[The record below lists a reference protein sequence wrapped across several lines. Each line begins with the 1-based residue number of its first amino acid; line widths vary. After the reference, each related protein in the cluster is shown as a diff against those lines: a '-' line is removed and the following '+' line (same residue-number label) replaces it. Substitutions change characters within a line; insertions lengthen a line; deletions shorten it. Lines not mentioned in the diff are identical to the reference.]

1 MSNTTVEQ
9 FAAELKRPVEDLLKQ
24 LKEAWLSAKTAAAIP

>member
-24 LKEAWLSAKTAAAIP
+24 LKEVASAKTAAAIP